1 VVGTLGAKDIDEAS
15 GIVASKRN
23 AGVYWVHN
31 DSGDSARV
39 FAVSSTGKLLAT
51 LTFDTAAPVDI
62 EDIAIEDA
70 ADGTAS
76 WLYLADIGDNS
87 VARADVVIH
96 RFPEPTLAPGAGAV
110 TLTAT
115 SEKMHV
121 KYTDGAHDAET
132 LLFDPQTRD
141 LVIVPKLFF
150 GSGAVHRVGPFT
162 PGQTVTTTKLGT
174 VPVALADAGDISR
187 DGSKIAIRNYG
198 VASLWTR
205 APGESLMT
213 ALARPPC
220 PLPLAHETQ
229 GEALGFLADGTGWVT
244 ASEGVNAPINVGHF
258 TP

>member
-1 VVGTLGAKDIDEAS
+1 VGTLGAKEIDEAS
-15 GIVASKRN
+15 GIVSSKRN

-31 DSGDSARV
+31 DSSDSARV

-51 LTFDTAAPVDI
+51 VTFDTATPVDI
-62 EDIAIEDA
+62 EDIAIEDG
-70 ADGTAS
+70 ADGS

-96 RFPEPTLAPGAGAV
+96 RFPEPTLTSATAV

-132 LLFDPQTRD
+132 LLFDPPTRD
-141 LVIVPKLFF
+141 LVIVTKLFF
-150 GSGAVHRVGPFT
+150 GSGAVHRVGPFAA
-162 PGQTVTTTKLGT
+162 GQTVTTTKLGT
-174 VPVALADAGDISR
+174 VPIALADGGDISR

-205 APGESLMT
+205 APGESVMT
-213 ALARPPC
+213 ALGRPPC

-244 ASEGVNAPINVGHF
+244 TSEGVNAPINVGHF